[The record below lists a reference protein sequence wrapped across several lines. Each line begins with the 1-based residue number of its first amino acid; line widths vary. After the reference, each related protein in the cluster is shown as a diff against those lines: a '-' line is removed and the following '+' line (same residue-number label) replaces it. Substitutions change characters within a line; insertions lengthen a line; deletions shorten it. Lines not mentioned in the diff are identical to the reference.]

1 MVPPGPSPTADV
13 SVLMPAYNVGTVIA
27 DNIAR
32 VAKALIDYD
41 HVEIIVCDDGSTDDT
56 GRMADQA
63 AAEIDCA
70 HVVHHASNQGK
81 GAALRTAF
89 AESTGSTVV
98 FLDGDLDLPP
108 EQLPEFLERFRALG
122 VDALVGEKSAAM
134 DDTSYPA
141 VRRILSKFYS
151 TIVAVLF
158 RLPIRE
164 TQTGLKVFRR
174 DAIAGIL
181 PALTINRFT
190 FDIELLGWMVKRG
203 ATVAQSPVRL
213 APTAA
218 TTGLSVGTLLEM
230 GRDTLLAWWRL
241 RRRR

>member
-1 MVPPGPSPTADV
+1 
-13 SVLMPAYNVGTVIA
+13 MPAYNVGSVITE
-27 DNIAR
+27 NVAR
-32 VAKALIDYD
+32 VAKAMIGYD
-41 HVEIIVCDDGSTDDT
+41 SVEIIVCDDGSTDDT
-56 GRMADQA
+56 GRAADEA
-63 AAEIDCA
+63 AAEIHGA
-70 HVVHHASNQGK
+70 RVIHHASNQGK

-89 AESTGSTVV
+89 VHSTHTTVV

-108 EQLPEFLERFRALG
+108 EQLPAFIERFRALG

-134 DDTSYPA
+134 NETSYPA
-141 VRRILSKFYS
+141 VRRILSKLYS

-174 DAIAGIL
+174 ESIEAIL

-203 ATVAQSPVRL
+203 ATVAQSPVQL
-213 APTAA
+213 APAAA
-218 TTGLSVGTLLEM
+218 TTGLSMGTLLEM
-230 GRDTLLAWWRL
+230 ARDTLLAWWRL